1 MLLLA
6 LGQSGPGAA
15 EASDAA
21 TTDEQD
27 ANQGQASRGK
37 PGRKARRRCR
47 GGQRRRPAARR
58 ISRRRACWRA
68 RRSSLRKKPVLMLP
82 AVPPPGS
89 GPASPAPPVSPP
101 PVGSAPPSCAA
112 ADAIPTAANLA
123 AIRSATLCLINAE
136 RTGRGLPPLIDNGH
150 LALAAQRHA
159 DDMVAQGYFDHVSLD
174 GRTFDVRIRQAG
186 YPGRPLAEN
195 IAWGGGYLGTPRRI
209 VSGWM
214 SSTGHRQ
221 NILNA
226 ALRDSGVG
234 VSPRIPPGGSGGTY
248 VHTFG
253 AP

>member
-1 MLLLA
+1 
-6 LGQSGPGAA
+6 
-15 EASDAA
+15 
-21 TTDEQD
+21 
-27 ANQGQASRGK
+27 
-37 PGRKARRRCR
+37 
-47 GGQRRRPAARR
+47 
-58 ISRRRACWRA
+58 
-68 RRSSLRKKPVLMLP
+68 
-82 AVPPPGS
+82 
-89 GPASPAPPVSPP
+89 
-101 PVGSAPPSCAA
+101 VGSAPPSCAA
-112 ADAIPTAANLA
+112 ADAIPSASNLA

-136 RTGRGLPPLIDNGH
+136 RTGRGLAPLLDNGH

-159 DDMVAQGYFDHVSLD
+159 DDMVAQGYFSHVSLD

-195 IAWGGGYLGTPRRI
+195 IAWGGGHLGTPRRI

-214 SSTGHRQ
+214 DSTGHRQ

-248 VHTFG
+248 VHDFG